1 MTGQIM
7 KIIVIGGS
15 GFIGS
20 KLVDILRKQG
30 HEVVSASPSSGI
42 NAITGEGLSEAMKD
56 ADVVVDVSNSPSLED
71 TVALN
76 FFETSTRNILQ
87 AAQSAGVQHHVAL
100 SIVGADRIPELGYY
114 RAKVVQENLIK
125 SATVP
130 YTIVRATQFFEFIAK
145 LTDDSTQGDTVRVS
159 SILIQPVAA
168 DDVVSA
174 LARAA
179 LGGPINGT
187 IEVAVPQ
194 RFRLDEFARQI
205 LQAKRDRRKV
215 VADTHKT
222 YFGAEINDEALTAG
236 NDSQIGSTRFE
247 DWLLSSS
254 RAN

>member
-1 MTGQIM
+1 MNGQIV
-7 KIIVIGGS
+7 KIIVIGGT

-42 NAITGEGLSEAMKD
+42 NTITGEGLSEAMKD

-71 TVALN
+71 TVALK

-87 AAQSAGVQHHVAL
+87 AAQAAGVQHHVAL

-114 RAKVVQENLIK
+114 RAKVVQEKLIK

-145 LTDDSTQGDTVRVS
+145 LTDDNTQGDTVRVS
-159 SILIQPVAA
+159 SILMQPVAA
-168 DDVVSA
+168 DDVVAA
-174 LARAA
+174 LVRAA

-187 IEVAVPQ
+187 IEVAGPQ
-194 RFRLDEFARQI
+194 RFRLDEFARQT
-205 LQAKRDRRKV
+205 LQAKHDVRKV

-222 YFGAEINDEALTAG
+222 YFGAEINDESLTAG
-236 NDSQIGSTRFE
+236 DNSQIGSTRFE

-254 RAN
+254 SAN

>member
-1 MTGQIM
+1 M

-20 KLVDILRKQG
+20 KLVDVLRKQG

-42 NAITGEGLSEAMKD
+42 NTITGEGLSEAMKD
-56 ADVVVDVSNSPSLED
+56 ADVVVDVSNSPSSEG
-71 TVALN
+71 TVAVK

-87 AAQSAGVQHHVAL
+87 AAQSVGVQHHIAL

-114 RAKVVQENLIK
+114 RAKVVQEKLIK
-125 SATVP
+125 AATVP
-130 YTIVRATQFFEFIAK
+130 YTIIRATQFFEFIAK
-145 LTDDSTQGDTVRVS
+145 LSDDTQGDTVRVS
-159 SILIQPVAA
+159 PILIQPVAA

-179 LGGPINGT
+179 LRGPINGT
-187 IEVAVPQ
+187 IEVAGPQ

-205 LQAKRDRRKV
+205 LQAKHDERKV
-215 VADTHKT
+215 LADTHKI

-236 NDSQIGSTRFE
+236 DNSQIGPTRFE

-254 RAN
+254 SAN